1 MKSVFEI
8 NNYRE
13 ACKFLQKKYDKKG
26 FVRKDYYHADPKDGH
41 LIKTSG
47 VGHGKDGLQYHHIC
61 EDIVPSLSDKSMACI
76 FVDVAMAVIYS
87 IVKPPLP
94 SEKA

>member
-8 NNYRE
+8 NDYRE

-26 FVRKDYYHADPKDGH
+26 FVRKDYYHVDPKDGH

-47 VGHGKDGLQYHHIC
+47 VGHGKDGLQY
-61 EDIVPSLSDKSMACI
+61 PS
-76 FVDVAMAVIYS
+76 Y
-87 IVKPPLP
+87 
-94 SEKA
+94 

>member
-8 NNYRE
+8 NDYRE

-26 FVRKDYYHADPKDGH
+26 FVRKDYYHVDPKDGH

-47 VGHGKDGLQYHHIC
+47 VRFITC
-61 EDIVPSLSDKSMACI
+61 FCAC
-76 FVDVAMAVIYS
+76 FTA
-87 IVKPPLP
+87 
-94 SEKA
+94 